1 MNIVKSFDAALKR
14 MKEHNWEKIYVLV
27 DIHDTVFE
35 ACYHDKEE
43 HKWYPYAK
51 KALDIMTHSQQI
63 SLILWS
69 STYNNV
75 INEYLEYFKQN
86 GIRLDFVNVN
96 TETENTSLSCFD
108 EKTYFNVGIDDKFGF
123 EAETDWEIIYN
134 YLVEGI
140 RLGKFKQPSLNRGV
154 TALVCKTNLH

>member
-1 MNIVKSFDAALKR
+1 MNIVKSFDAAFKR
-14 MKEHNWEKIYVLV
+14 MKERNWEKIYVLV

-35 ACYHDKEE
+35 ACYYDKEE

-51 KALDIMTHSQQI
+51 EALDIMTNAQQV
-63 SLILWS
+63 SLILWT

-75 INEYLEYFKQN
+75 INEYLTYFKEN
-86 GIRLDFVNVN
+86 GIRFDFVNAN
-96 TETENTSLSCFD
+96 TETKNTSLSCFD

-134 YLVEGI
+134 YLVESI
-140 RLGKFKQPSLNRGV
+140 RLGKFK
-154 TALVCKTNLH
+154 

>member
-1 MNIVKSFDAALKR
+1 MNIEKSFDGAFKR
-14 MKEHNWEKIYVLV
+14 MKDRNWEKIYVLV

-35 ACYHDKEE
+35 ACYHEKEE
-43 HKWYPYAK
+43 YKWYPFAK
-51 KALDIMTHSQQI
+51 EALEIMSHAQQI
-63 SLILWS
+63 SLILWT
-69 STYNNV
+69 STYKNV
-75 INEYLEYFKQN
+75 INDYVEYFKTN
-86 GIRLDFVNVN
+86 GIRFDYINRN

-140 RLGKFKQPSLNRGV
+140 RLGKFK
-154 TALVCKTNLH
+154 

>member
-1 MNIVKSFDAALKR
+1 MNIVKSFDAAFKR
-14 MKEHNWEKIYVLV
+14 MKERNWEKIYVLV

-35 ACYHDKEE
+35 ACYHEKEE
-43 HKWYPYAK
+43 YKWYPFAK
-51 KALDIMTHSQQI
+51 EALEIMSHAQQI
-63 SLILWS
+63 SLILWT
-69 STYNNV
+69 STYKNV
-75 INEYLEYFKQN
+75 INDYVEYFKIN
-86 GIRLDFVNVN
+86 GIRFDYINRN

-140 RLGKFKQPSLNRGV
+140 RLGKFK
-154 TALVCKTNLH
+154 